1 MPGRRHPLQPRLCQ
15 AVPTVRRHPRVV
27 VVARRPCRTTTQGA
41 ERATCS
47 PAGDALSDVRV
58 PSRGRATPLDC
69 VAEPSSALDERHRR
83 AGRRVLPAQ
92 RPAAALACLADLLP
106 AQAGGSRRVTDDRH
120 LAPPVPGWWEVG
132 PAGSRLI
139 GLGKRRQG
147 ARVGEACIGL
157 RNFGGGLCG
166 KLT

>member
-15 AVPTVRRHPRVV
+15 AVPTVRRRPRVV

-58 PSRGRATPLDC
+58 PSRGPATPLDC
-69 VAEPSSALDERHRR
+69 VAEPSSALERHRR

-92 RPAAALACLADLLP
+92 LPAAAHALADLLP
-106 AQAGGSRRVTDDRH
+106 AQAGGLAETDRQSPPRTACPRVVE
-120 LAPPVPGWWEVG
+120 AGS
-132 PAGSRLI
+132 AGSRADRTWQTPPGRSRWRGVHLSW
-139 GLGKRRQG
+139 R
-147 ARVGEACIGL
+147 L
-157 RNFGGGLCG
+157 RGRTLR
-166 KLT
+166 